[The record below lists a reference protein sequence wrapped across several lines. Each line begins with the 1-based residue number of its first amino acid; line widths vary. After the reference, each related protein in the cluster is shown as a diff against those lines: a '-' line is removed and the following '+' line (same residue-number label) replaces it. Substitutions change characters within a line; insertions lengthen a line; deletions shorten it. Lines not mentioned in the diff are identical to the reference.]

1 MPRLSRPVESLRDRY
16 DAVVIGSGYGGGI
29 AASRL
34 ARAGRRVCVLERGKE
49 MWPGEYP
56 ATPDAFLKELQTGLP
71 GKRIGDPTALYD
83 YRVFKDITVYMACGL
98 GGTSIISSGASLR
111 ADPRVFQDPRW
122 PAGFREDPDL
132 DLHYARAEAM
142 LRPAPYPESE
152 PPIRKL
158 AALERS
164 ARHLNKPFRR
174 VPVFTNFERFPDGLN
189 PVGVPQ
195 QPCIGC
201 GDCESGCNYHAKN
214 TVLMNYLPDA
224 ARHGAEIFT
233 RVRVRHLERRGDQWV
248 VHGERLDPGAKAAN
262 VTEVAVGSGLIVLGA
277 GTLGT
282 AEILL
287 RSADKG
293 LRLSGTLGRRFSG
306 NGDMVGFSYNTDVA
320 VNGIGFGKNRPEGRE
335 RVGPCVAGLVDARE
349 GLPLEEGLILE
360 EGGLPGAIGG
370 FLPAAWAAAALATG
384 VETDTSLRARV
395 RRKLRELDSKLRGP
409 YAGAVRNTQTYLAVG
424 HDDAS
429 GRMFLEDDRLVVSW
443 PGVGRQP
450 SFAKAGELMR
460 LATEALGGVYLQNP
474 LWTELAGRNLIT
486 GHPMGGC
493 VMADDARDG
502 VVDSAGRVYSGDSGT
517 AVHPGLWV
525 MDAAVIPR
533 SLGVNPGLTIAAL
546 AERSCHH
553 LARDHG
559 WTIPYGL

>member
-1 MPRLSRPVESLRDRY
+1 MPRLSRPIESLRDHY

-34 ARAGRRVCVLERGKE
+34 ARAGRRVCLFERGKE

-56 ATPDAFLKELQTGLP
+56 ATPETFFKELQSGLP
-71 GKRIGDPTALYD
+71 GKRVGDPTGLYD
-83 YRVFKDITVYMACGL
+83 FRAFKDITVYMACGL
-98 GGTSIISSGASLR
+98 GGTSLISSGASLR
-111 ADPRVFQDPRW
+111 PDPRVFEDLRW
-122 PAGFREDPDL
+122 PAGFRADPDL

-142 LRPAPYPESE
+142 LRPASYPETE
-152 PPIRKL
+152 PPLHKL

-164 ARHLNKPFRR
+164 ANHLGKPFRR
-174 VPVFTNFERFPDGLN
+174 IPVFTNFERFPNGLN
-189 PVGVPQ
+189 QVGVPQ
-195 QPCIGC
+195 EPCIGC

-233 RVRVRHLERRGDQWV
+233 RVRVRHLERRGDRWV
-248 VHGERLDPGAKAAN
+248 VHGERLDPEAHGAA
-262 VTEVAVGSGLIVLGA
+262 VTVSSDIVALGA

-287 RSADKG
+287 RSAGKG
-293 LRLSGTLGRRFSG
+293 LRLSGALGRRFSG
-306 NGDMVGFSYNTDVA
+306 NGDMVGFSYNTEA
-320 VNGIGFGKNRPEGRE
+320 EINGIGFGKNEPEGRD
-335 RVGPCVAGLVDARE
+335 RVGPCVAGLIDARE

-360 EGGLPGAIGG
+360 EGGLPGAIGIT
-370 FLPAAWAAAALATG
+370 LPPAFAAGALATG
-384 VETDTSLRARV
+384 VETDRSMRARG
-395 RRKLRELDSKLRGP
+395 RRKRRELESTLLGP
-409 YAGAVRNTQTYLAVG
+409 YTGAVRNTQTYLVVC

-429 GRMFLEDDRLVVSW
+429 GRMLLEDDRLTVSW

-450 SFAKAGELMR
+450 GFARASELMR
-460 LATEALGGVYLQNP
+460 RATEALKGVYIQNP
-474 LWTELAGRNLIT
+474 LWHELTGRNLIT
-486 GHPMGGC
+486 GHPLGGC

-502 VVDSAGRVYSGDSGT
+502 VVDSAGRVFSGDAGT

-533 SLGVNPGLTIAAL
+533 SLGANPGLTIAAL

-553 LARDHG
+553 LAREHG
-559 WTIPYGL
+559 WTIPYDM

>member
-1 MPRLSRPVESLRDRY
+1 MPRLSRPIESLQDHY

-56 ATPDAFLKELQTGLP
+56 ATPDAFFRELQTGLP
-71 GKRIGDPTALYD
+71 GKRIGPPTGLYD
-83 YRVFKDITVYMACGL
+83 FRVFKDITVYMACGL
-98 GGTSIISSGASLR
+98 GGTSLISSGASLR
-111 ADPRVFQDPRW
+111 PDPRVFQDPRW

-142 LRPAPYPESE
+142 LRPASYPETE

-164 ARHLNKPFRR
+164 ARHLGKPFRR
-174 VPVFTNFERFPDGLN
+174 VPVFTNFERFSNGLN
-189 PVGVPQ
+189 HVGVPQ
-195 QPCIGC
+195 EPCNGC

-224 ARHGAEIFT
+224 VRHGAEIFT
-233 RVRVRHLERRGDQWV
+233 RIRVRHLERQGDRWV
-248 VHGERLDPGAKAAN
+248 VHGERLDPEAHNPA
-262 VTEVAVGSGLIVLGA
+262 VAVVTVSADLIVLGA

-287 RSADKG
+287 RSAGKG
-293 LRLSGTLGRRFSG
+293 LRLSSALGSRFSG

-360 EGGLPGAIGG
+360 EGGLPGALGPT
-370 FLPAAWAAAALATG
+370 LPAGFAAGALATG
-384 VETDTSLRARV
+384 SEVDRSLKARA
-395 RRKLRELDSKLRGP
+395 RRKLRELESKLRGP
-409 YAGAVRNTQTYLAVG
+409 YAGAVRNTQTYLVVS

-429 GRMFLEDDRLVVSW
+429 GRLLLEDDSLVVSW

-450 SFAKAGELMR
+450 GFARASELMR
-460 LATEALGGVYLQNP
+460 RATEALGGVYIQNP
-474 LWTELAGRNLIT
+474 LWHELTGRNLIT
-486 GHPMGGC
+486 GHPLGGC

-502 VVDSAGRVYSGDSGT
+502 VVDSAGRVYAGDAGT

-533 SLGVNPGLTIAAL
+533 SLGANPGLTIAAL
-546 AERSCHH
+546 AERSCHL

-559 WTIPYGL
+559 WTIAYGL